1 MPRGPMPDIGLLQG
15 GPPGPRAA
23 KTAPRS
29 APPERPAV
37 RAHTAV
43 VSEMD
48 APLAVAIAV
57 PAPPA
62 AQDAPAELART
73 PAQDPPPAPAT
84 SPANTPGFRMLAQP
98 PPIRMSDLLWLA
110 LALLVIVGTGLGI
123 RDPWPADEPRFAALA
138 RDMVRT
144 GEWLFPRVGGDLYQD
159 KPPLFFWLLA
169 LSYTVFGA
177 VKAWFLIPSFLAA
190 AGILYLVY
198 DFGRRTVSREA
209 GLGAALLVA
218 CTVQFAVATRGA
230 QIDPTLCA
238 LMTFSMYAML
248 RQLLSGDGWRW
259 YFLGGFAAGLGIFTK
274 GVGFL
279 PLLSLIPYFLLR
291 GFGWK
296 GLATIDAGRGGW
308 RWWLAPLAMLL
319 AVSLWFVPMLL
330 AVAASDA
337 PEYAAYRD
345 EILFTQTMERY
356 SAAWHHVKPWYYFL
370 LEVIPALW
378 MPWSILLF
386 WLVPRFKAA
395 FHDRNARIWL
405 PLGWVLLVVLFFSLS
420 PGKRGIYVLPA
431 LPALAMASM
440 PLLQDLFARK
450 GVVRAGWILA
460 LVFWMAALLALIAS
474 AFQVFG
480 DQTAELFDSLPAE
493 PMLITFL
500 VICGLGMLVA
510 RTRAPIAAWPVTLG
524 ALCIAFS
531 YLLAP
536 HMNGQRSGGDF
547 IRGVVAQVD
556 RGEELGLVAY
566 KEQFLLYLDRP
577 TVNFGHRRWL
587 EGPQESYDAA
597 AWLNGGDRRVLLIP
611 KARLDPEDSIGS
623 CFVANVMPVGRSSSD
638 DWFLVRA
645 PASAEC
651 AAKGNAARAI
661 AYPRHPPSPR

>member
-1 MPRGPMPDIGLLQG
+1 
-15 GPPGPRAA
+15 
-23 KTAPRS
+23 
-29 APPERPAV
+29 
-37 RAHTAV
+37 
-43 VSEMD
+43 MD

-57 PAPPA
+57 PVPPTATVAPA
-62 AQDAPAELART
+62 APAAPAVPATPPVPAAALA
-73 PAQDPPPAPAT
+73 QSSPPTPAT
-84 SPANTPGFRMLAQP
+84 SPATSPGIPAVAQMP

-123 RDPWPADEPRFAALA
+123 RDPWPADEPRFAAVA

-169 LSYTVFGA
+169 LSYMVFGA

-190 AGILYLVY
+190 GGILFLVY

-209 GLGAALLVA
+209 GLGAAVLVA
-218 CTVQFAVATRGA
+218 CTVQFALATRGA

-238 LMTFSMYAML
+238 LITFSVYAML

-291 GFGWK
+291 GSGWK
-296 GLATIDAGRGGW
+296 GLASIDAGRGGW

-330 AVAASDA
+330 TVAASSS

-395 FHDRNARIWL
+395 FHDRNARVWL

-420 PGKRGIYVLPA
+420 PGKRGIYILPA
-431 LPALAMASM
+431 LPVLAMASM

-460 LVFWMAALLALIAS
+460 LIFWAVALLVLIAS
-474 AFQVFG
+474 AFHVFG
-480 DQTAELFDSLPAE
+480 DKTADMFDSLPVE

-500 VICGLGMLVA
+500 VVCGLGLLVA
-510 RTRAPIAAWPVTLG
+510 RVRAPIAAWPVTLG
-524 ALCIAFS
+524 ALCISFS

-536 HMNGQRSGGDF
+536 HMNGQRSGADF
-547 IRGVVAQVD
+547 IRGVLARVG

-597 AWLNGGDRRVLLIP
+597 AWLNGADHRVLLIP
-611 KARLDPEDSIGS
+611 RARLDPRDSVGA
-623 CFVANVMPVGRSSSD
+623 CFVAHVTPMGRSSSD

-645 PASAEC
+645 PASTEC

-661 AYPRHPPSPR
+661 PYPGYPTPRR